1 VMKDKFHSGWRTVKL
16 GEVCELNPRRP
27 KLDRAANTPTSFV
40 QMSAVAENGGGIVR
54 PETRP
59 FGQVSK
65 GYTFFAEGDVIFAKI
80 TPCMQNG
87 KHAIA
92 RNLLDGIGFGS
103 TEFHVFRPGGEIIS
117 EWILNFLLQPSILTE
132 ATRHFTG
139 AVGQQRVPENV
150 LANLEIPLPPKDEQ
164 RRIAGR
170 LQEQMAAVERARTAV
185 QNQLDTAQKLPAALL
200 RAVFTSPAAH
210 RWPRK
215 SFGELVANFDGVRIP
230 LKHTDRNKREGKYPY
245 YGASGIIDQIDDFRF
260 DGEFLLIGE
269 DGANLLSRSTPIAFR
284 AKGKFWV
291 NNHAHVVQPKSGTRI
306 EWLEH
311 FFAAT
316 DLQAMGGLKAARD
329 LGLRVPE
336 DLGVIGFDD
345 LDMADYIDLTTIRQ
359 HLDESG
365 RIAVELLLSRL
376 ADPQRPIQH
385 VHLPLVV
392 VERLTA

>member
-1 VMKDKFHSGWRTVKL
+1 
-16 GEVCELNPRRP
+16 
-27 KLDRAANTPTSFV
+27 
-40 QMSAVAENGGGIVR
+40 
-54 PETRP
+54 
-59 FGQVSK
+59 
-65 GYTFFAEGDVIFAKI
+65 
-80 TPCMQNG
+80 
-87 KHAIA
+87 
-92 RNLLDGIGFGS
+92 
-103 TEFHVFRPGGEIIS
+103 
-117 EWILNFLLQPSILTE
+117 LTE

-316 DLQAMGGLKAARD
+316 DLQPFVTGSAQPKLSQGSLNEIPVPVPPPDEQNNLVARLETELTAARA
-329 LGLRVPE
+329 LV
-336 DLGVIGFDD
+336 
-345 LDMADYIDLTTIRQ
+345 
-359 HLDESG
+359 ESLQ
-365 RIAVELLLSRL
+365 ARL
-376 ADPQRPIQH
+376 AEI
-385 VHLPLVV
+385 
-392 VERLTA
+392 ERLPAALLREAFRGGDGPSP